1 MPGTDEP
8 PAGKRAQPPRGDPSP
23 GRVDGRAEADSLR
36 RSELSG
42 FGGGAPE
49 EDGAEADSLRRS
61 ELSGL
66 GGEVPEGNAVPPAGQ
81 ELDPTAAELAA
92 IEALYEAGDFREV
105 NRRAGE
111 LARSSADAEVKAR
124 ALALQDK
131 VHMDPFVL
139 WAWAG
144 TALLVA
150 GVVYYYVLR

>member
-8 PAGKRAQPPRGDPSP
+8 PAGKRAQPPRGDPAP
-23 GRVDGRAEADSLR
+23 GRVDGR
-36 RSELSG
+36 
-42 FGGGAPE
+42 
-49 EDGAEADSLRRS
+49 AEADSLRRS

-66 GGEVPEGNAVPPAGQ
+66 GGEVPEGNAEPPAGQ